1 MNARTIVPVGLMV
14 MLAFYGLLKAV
25 VLFILVSAGIFAGSV
40 LIFGIHDAIRTRNEL
55 PARRTRPQRRKVTD
69 DAELAQLRHMAG
81 L

>member
-14 MLAFYGLLKAV
+14 MLAIYGLLKAV
-25 VLFILVSAGIFAGSV
+25 VLFILVCAGIFAGSV
-40 LIFGIHDAIRTRNEL
+40 LIFGIYDAIRTRNEP
-55 PARRTRPQRRKVTD
+55 PALRTRPQGRKVTD